1 MNQQARRHSSSSD
14 SSTACTARVMTA
26 ATPGISPSF
35 APSAESSPLCYSFPP
50 LREPQL
56 QLLLSL
62 SVRLPQQPSHLN
74 SSIVPSS
81 RRALRSSNPEGNTIS
96 VGVTRGTTDIST
108 SSRGPRQQG
117 RSLRSP
123 MRKPR
128 PQGMWSEVH
137 FSFVI
142 SMLKYYLTP
151 VRCIPMYLQSLH

>member
-1 MNQQARRHSSSSD
+1 MDQQARWHSSNSNN
-14 SSTACTARVMTA
+14 STARMARVMNA
-26 ATPGISPSF
+26 ATLGISPGF

-62 SVRLPQQPSHLN
+62 SIKLPQQPSHLS

-81 RRALRSSNPEGNTIS
+81 SPEDSIIS
-96 VGVTRGTTDIST
+96 VGVTRGTTDISA

-128 PQGMWSEVH
+128 PQGTWSKVH

-142 SMLKYYLTP
+142 SMLEYYLTP
-151 VRCIPMYLQSLH
+151 VRRIAMYLQSLH